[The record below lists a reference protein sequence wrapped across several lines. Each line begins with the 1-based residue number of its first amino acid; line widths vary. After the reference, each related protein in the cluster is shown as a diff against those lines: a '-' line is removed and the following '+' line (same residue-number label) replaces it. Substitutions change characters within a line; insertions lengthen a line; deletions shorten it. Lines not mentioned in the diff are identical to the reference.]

1 MPDKPGRPKVRP
13 ETKPINLR
21 LSLDTIRYIAEIG
34 TKTGENRTQVIER
47 LVLEERSRM
56 NAMF

>member
-1 MPDKPGRPKVRP
+1 MPEKPGRPKLRP

-34 TKTGENRTQVIER
+34 AKTGENRTQVVER
-47 LVLEERSRM
+47 LVLEERNRM
-56 NAMF
+56 VATT

>member
-1 MPDKPGRPKVRP
+1 MPEKPGRPKMRP

-21 LSLDTIRYIAEIG
+21 LSLDIIKFIAEIG

-56 NAMF
+56 NAMS